1 MGNKTTTK
9 RVGTVG
15 CDDDM
20 VTLWSILLAAFKE
33 LKTIDV
39 QRFLHMSPSKTFSGF
54 SETSP
59 HNNYNHTI
67 LQQ

>member
-15 CDDDM
+15 CDADM
-20 VTLWSILLAAFKE
+20 VTLWSILLAAFEE

-39 QRFLHMSPSKTFSGF
+39 QRFLHMYPSKTFLGF

-59 HNNYNHTI
+59 HNLYNHTI